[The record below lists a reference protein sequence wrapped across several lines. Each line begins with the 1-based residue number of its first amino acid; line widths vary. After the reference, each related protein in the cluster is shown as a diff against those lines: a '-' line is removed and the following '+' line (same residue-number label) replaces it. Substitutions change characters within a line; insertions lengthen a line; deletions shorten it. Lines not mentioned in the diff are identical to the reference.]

1 MAMAMLDSGPKLDW
15 TRDNQMFLR
24 YKKWRSK
31 IELIFRSALS
41 TATPE
46 EKTAYLKYWMGD
58 EGLPLIEKWESTGK
72 LDYSNAHETP
82 AKEGGKSRPLSSG
95 FKLETYWSL
104 LEEEFKPKG
113 NKLISIIELWTRSKQ
128 GNKTL
133 NEWLTY
139 VYNLVEACNY
149 GDSTDRIIR
158 DVLIIGCESDR
169 AKDKIIRNGETI
181 TLNETIE
188 ILQTE
193 ASTNSTLRQ
202 FQEIQKKPTASIYY
216 QSYDSR
222 SKKSKAPSNEQN
234 SSSSSPTGSTGSK
247 KKCFRCGEPFSKQH
261 MKECKAQD
269 VICNGCGIKGHLK
282 KCCKKSGNFPKDS
295 SNRQN
300 NQSPSTGPGK
310 MNFAS
315 TAPLE
320 ADFFDEKGLLKEYRP
335 SVQQQQQ
342 QYQHTGSMFV
352 LKKVQDP
359 NNAILLSEDGV
370 EIQHNTSTS
379 VSDPD
384 PAPIL
389 SPDFPFQE
397 FPLTEVV
404 NQSQKD
410 SSSISDTLVSREC
423 SNSTKKAP
431 TSTDFSLKSVQN
443 CSSDEEMAFL
453 RDLTVSTA
461 PTQSSRDSNT
471 ISISDN
477 SATRKSI
484 PGITPRIMTDNPSI
498 TTTSPVET
506 DVTAIPAEI
515 PEEIQAQSNRSVI
528 PTDTQALTALQNLI
542 SDDFQA
548 KNTHS
553 TQRKGEETPDT
564 RSELQDE
571 TFQLI
576 QKIHNQLQQVQWD
589 LQRLH
594 SLHKYKN

>member
-1 MAMAMLDSGPKLDW
+1 MAMAILDSGPKLDW

-82 AKEGGKSRPLSSG
+82 AKEGGRSRPLSSG
-95 FKLETYWSL
+95 FKLETYWDL

-169 AKDKIIRNGETI
+169 AKDKIIQRGDTI
-181 TLNETIE
+181 SLNETIE

-193 ASTNSTLRQ
+193 VSTNSTLRQ
-202 FQEIQKKPTASIYY
+202 FQEIQKKPTGSIYY
-216 QSYDSR
+216 QAYDSR
-222 SKKSKAPSNEQN
+222 SKKSKNPSKEQN
-234 SSSSSPTGSTGSK
+234 SSSSPGSTGSK
-247 KKCFRCGEPFSKQH
+247 KKCFRCGEPFSKKH

-282 KCCKKSGNFPKDS
+282 KCCKKSGNFPRDD

-300 NQSPSTGPGK
+300 QSSSTGPGK
-310 MNFAS
+310 MNIAS
-315 TAPLE
+315 TAPPLE
-320 ADFFDEKGLLKEYRP
+320 ADFFDERGVLKEYNP
-335 SVQQQQQ
+335 QQQQQ
-342 QYQHTGSMFV
+342 QYQHTGSMFI

-370 EIQHNTSTS
+370 EIQHSI
-379 VSDPD
+379 SDPD
-384 PAPIL
+384 PAP

-404 NQSQKD
+404 SQSQID
-410 SSSISDTLVSREC
+410 YYSISDMSDPREC
-423 SNSTKKAP
+423 SNSSRKATK
-431 TSTDFSLKSVQN
+431 STDLPLKSGLN
-443 CSSDEEMAFL
+443 NRSHEEMREIKGSAI
-453 RDLTVSTA
+453 STA

-471 ISISDN
+471 ISIPDN
-477 SATRKSI
+477 STTRESN
-484 PGITPRIMTDNPSI
+484 PGITSRIITDTPSI
-498 TTTSPVET
+498 PTTFPVET
-506 DVTAIPAEI
+506 DITAIPAEI
-515 PEEIQAQSNRSVI
+515 PEEVQIHSSNYNYSM
-528 PTDTQALTALQNLI
+528 PTDIQALTVLQGLV

-564 RSELQDE
+564 RSIQRKGEDE

>member
-1 MAMAMLDSGPKLDW
+1 MLESGPKLDW
-15 TRDNQMFLR
+15 TRDNQIFLR

-82 AKEGGKSRPLSSG
+82 AKEGGRTRPLSSG
-95 FKLETYWSL
+95 FKLETYLKL

-113 NKLISIIELWTRSKQ
+113 NKLISIIELWTQSKQ
-128 GNKTL
+128 GSKTL

-149 GDSTDRIIR
+149 GDSSDRIIR

-169 AKDKIIRNGETI
+169 AKDKIIQRGETI

-202 FQEIQKKPTASIYY
+202 FQEIQKKPIQQIHY

-222 SKKSKAPSNEQN
+222 SKKSKTPSNEQN
-234 SSSSSPTGSTGSK
+234 SSSSPTGSTKSK
-247 KKCFRCGEPFSKQH
+247 RKCFRCGAPYSRKHLEECRA
-261 MKECKAQD
+261 KE
-269 VICNGCGIKGHLK
+269 VTYNGCGIKGHLK

-295 SNRQN
+295 NRQN
-300 NQSPSTGPGK
+300 QSSTGSTK
-310 MNFAS
+310 MNYVH
-315 TAPLE
+315 TTPLPQTE
-320 ADFFDEKGLLKEYRP
+320 ADFVDENGLLKEYRP
-335 SVQQQQQ
+335 PVQQRQQQ
-342 QYQHTGSMFV
+342 QYQQMGGMFA
-352 LKKVQDP
+352 LRK
-359 NNAILLSEDGV
+359 
-370 EIQHNTSTS
+370 IQIIPGS
-379 VSDPD
+379 VSDPAPD
-384 PAPIL
+384 PVPT
-389 SPDFPFQE
+389 PDFPFQE

-404 NQSQKD
+404 NQSQID
-410 SSSISDTLVSREC
+410 SSSISDTLASREC

-431 TSTDFSLKSVQN
+431 PSTDFPLKSVQN
-443 CSSDEEMAFL
+443 CSSDEEMASF
-453 RDLTVSTA
+453 RDLTISEKH
-461 PTQSSRDSNT
+461 TQSSRDSST

-477 SATRKSI
+477 STPRKSI
-484 PGITPRIMTDNPSI
+484 SGIMADTPSTFS
-498 TTTSPVET
+498 VET
-506 DVTAIPAEI
+506 DVT
-515 PEEIQAQSNRSVI
+515 EELSSNNRSVM
-528 PTDTQALTALQNLI
+528 PTDVQALTVLQGLV

-548 KNTHS
+548 KITPSTQRKGENTHS
-553 TQRKGEETPDT
+553 TQRKGE
-564 RSELQDE
+564 DE

>member
-1 MAMAMLDSGPKLDW
+1 
-15 TRDNQMFLR
+15 MFLR

-41 TATPE
+41 TATLE

-82 AKEGGKSRPLSSG
+82 VKEGGRSRPLSSG

-169 AKDKIIRNGETI
+169 AKDKIIRRGETI

-193 ASTNSTLRQ
+193 ASTNSTLGQ
-202 FQEIQKKPTASIYY
+202 FQEIQKKPTGSIYY
-216 QSYDSR
+216 QTYDSR
-222 SKKSKAPSNEQN
+222 SKKSKNPSNKQN
-234 SSSSSPTGSTGSK
+234 SSSSPTGPTGSK
-247 KKCFRCGEPFSKQH
+247 RKCFRCGEPFSRQH
-261 MKECKAQD
+261 MKECRAQD
-269 VICNGCGIKGHLK
+269 IICNGCGIKGHLK
-282 KCCKKSGNFPKDS
+282 KCCKKSGDFPKDS

-300 NQSPSTGPGK
+300 NQSPSTGPSR

-320 ADFFDEKGLLKEYRP
+320 ADFFDEKGLPKQYIP
-335 SVQQQQQ
+335 QNQQ
-342 QYQHTGSMFV
+342 QYQHTGSMYV
-352 LKKVQDP
+352 LKKFQGNP
-359 NNAILLSEDGV
+359 NDDILFSDNGV
-370 EIQHNTSTS
+370 EIQHNISTS
-379 VSDPD
+379 VSGPD
-384 PAPIL
+384 PAPIPT
-389 SPDFPFQE
+389 PDFPFQE
-397 FPLTEVV
+397 FPLMEVV
-404 NQSQKD
+404 NQSQID
-410 SSSISDTLVSREC
+410 YYSISDMLVSREC

-443 CSSDEEMAFL
+443 CSSDEEMAFS

-471 ISISDN
+471 ISTPDN
-477 SATRKSI
+477 STTRKST
-484 PGITPRIMTDNPSI
+484 PGITKGIMTDTP
-498 TTTSPVET
+498 TTFPVET
-506 DVTAIPAEI
+506 DVTAIHAEI
-515 PEEIQAQSNRSVI
+515 PEEVQVHSNNYRSVI

-542 SDDFQA
+542 SETPD
-548 KNTHS
+548 TRS

-564 RSELQDE
+564 RSTKRNEAFL
-571 TFQLI
+571 LI
-576 QKIHNQLQQVQWD
+576 QKIHNQLQTVQWD
-589 LQRLH
+589 LQRLQ
-594 SLHKYKN
+594 SMHKYDF

>member
-1 MAMAMLDSGPKLDW
+1 MAMAMLESGPKLDW

-41 TATPE
+41 SATSE

-82 AKEGGKSRPLSSG
+82 AKEGGRSRPLSSG
-95 FKLETYWSL
+95 FKLETYLSL

-113 NKLISIIELWTRSKQ
+113 NKFISIIELWTRSKQ

-169 AKDKIIRNGETI
+169 AKDKIIRRGETI

-202 FQEIQKKPTASIYY
+202 FQEIQKKPTASVYY

-222 SKKSKAPSNEQN
+222 SKKSKNPSNEQN
-234 SSSSSPTGSTGSK
+234 SSSSPTGSK
-247 KKCFRCGEPFSKQH
+247 KKCFRCGEPFSRQH

-295 SNRQN
+295 NRQN
-300 NQSPSTGPGK
+300 QSSSTGPGK
-310 MNFAS
+310 MNIAS
-315 TAPLE
+315 TAPPLE
-320 ADFFDEKGLLKEYRP
+320 ADFFDERGVLKEYTP
-335 SVQQQQQ
+335 QNQQR
-342 QYQHTGSMFV
+342 TGSMYV
-352 LKKVQDP
+352 LKKFQGNP
-359 NNAILLSEDGV
+359 SNAIPFSDNGV
-370 EIQHNTSTS
+370 EIQHS

-384 PAPIL
+384 PAPV
-389 SPDFPFQE
+389 PTPNFPFQE

-404 NQSQKD
+404 SQSQID
-410 SSSISDTLVSREC
+410 ISSISDTSDPRET
-423 SNSTKKAP
+423 SNSSRKATK
-431 TSTDFSLKSVQN
+431 STDLPLKSGLN
-443 CSSDEEMAFL
+443 SSTHEEL
-453 RDLTVSTA
+453 REIRDPAVSDKH
-461 PTQSSRDSNT
+461 TQSSRDSST
-471 ISISDN
+471 IFTPDN
-477 SATRKSI
+477 STTRKSI
-484 PGITPRIMTDNPSI
+484 PGITPRIMTDNPST

-515 PEEIQAQSNRSVI
+515 PKEVQIHANNSRSVI

-564 RSELQDE
+564 RSELQNE

-576 QKIHNQLQQVQWD
+576 QKIHNQVQEVQWD

-594 SLHKYKN
+594 LLHKYKN

>member
-1 MAMAMLDSGPKLDW
+1 MAMAMLESGPKLDW

-82 AKEGGKSRPLSSG
+82 AKEGGRSRPLSSG
-95 FKLETYWSL
+95 FKLETYWKL

-113 NKLISIIELWTRSKQ
+113 NKLISIIELWTQSKQ

-149 GDSTDRIIR
+149 GDSSDRIIR

-169 AKDKIIRNGETI
+169 AKDKIIRRGETI

-193 ASTNSTLRQ
+193 ASANSTLRQ
-202 FQEIQKKPTASIYY
+202 FQEIQKKPIASIHY
-216 QSYDSR
+216 QAYNSR
-222 SKKSKAPSNEQN
+222 SKKSKNPSNEQN
-234 SSSSSPTGSTGSK
+234 SSSTESK
-247 KKCFRCGEPFSKQH
+247 RQCFRCGEPFSKKH
-261 MKECKAQD
+261 MKECRAQN
-269 VICNGCGIKGHLK
+269 VTCNGCGIKGHLK
-282 KCCKKSGNFPKDS
+282 KCCKKSGNFPKDN
-295 SNRQN
+295 SNRQ
-300 NQSPSTGPGK
+300 NQSPSTGTGR
-310 MNFAS
+310 MNIAS
-315 TAPLE
+315 VLPQTE
-320 ADFFDEKGLLKEYRP
+320 ADFFDEKGFPKEYRP
-335 SVQQQQQ
+335 PVQQ

-359 NNAILLSEDGV
+359 GNAFLLSEDGV
-370 EIQHNTSTS
+370 EIQHS
-379 VSDPD
+379 VS
-384 PAPIL
+384 APVP

-404 NQSQKD
+404 TQSQTG
-410 SSSISDTLVSREC
+410 SFSISDTLDLRENTNSSR
-423 SNSTKKAP
+423 KAIK
-431 TSTDFSLKSVQN
+431 STDLPLESGLNSI
-443 CSSDEEMAFL
+443 SYEEMREN
-453 RDLTVSTA
+453 RDPTVSEKHTH
-461 PTQSSRDSNT
+461 SSRDSSA

-477 SATRKSI
+477 SNPRKSI
-484 PGITPRIMTDNPSI
+484 SGIIADTPD
-498 TTTSPVET
+498 TTPVT
-506 DVTAIPAEI
+506 LDV
-515 PEEIQAQSNRSVI
+515 QSVM
-528 PTDTQALTALQNLI
+528 PTDIQALTVLQDLI
-542 SDDFQA
+542 SDDSQA
-548 KNTHS
+548 KNTPSTQRKGEDTRLTHPDTHS
-553 TQRKGEETPDT
+553 TQRKGE
-564 RSELQDE
+564 DE

>member
-1 MAMAMLDSGPKLDW
+1 MAMSMLNSGPKLDW

-31 IELIFRSALS
+31 VELIFRSALS
-41 TATPE
+41 KATPE
-46 EKTAYLKYWMGD
+46 EKTSYLKYWLGD

-72 LDYSNAHETP
+72 LDYSNAEE
-82 AKEGGKSRPLSSG
+82 APLSSG
-95 FKLETYWSL
+95 FQVQTYWDL

-128 GNKTL
+128 GSKTL

-169 AKDKIIRNGETI
+169 AKDNIIRRGETI

-202 FQEIQKKPTASIYY
+202 FQEIQKKPTASVYY
-216 QSYDSR
+216 QSYEK

-234 SSSSSPTGSTGSK
+234 SSSSSPTGSK
-247 KKCFRCGEPFSKQH
+247 KKCFRCGEPFSRQH

-269 VICNGCGIKGHLK
+269 IICNGCGIKGHLK

-295 SNRQN
+295 SNRQK
-300 NQSPSTGPGK
+300 QSSPSTGSGK

-315 TAPLE
+315 AAPTE
-320 ADFFDEKGLLKEYRP
+320 ADFFDEKGLLKEYNP
-335 SVQQQQQ
+335 Q
-342 QYQHTGSMFV
+342 QYQPTGSMYV
-352 LKKVQDP
+352 LRKFQGNPSD
-359 NNAILLSEDGV
+359 NILFSDNGV
-370 EIQHNTSTS
+370 EIQHS

-404 NQSQKD
+404 NQSQID
-410 SSSISDTLVSREC
+410 YFSISDMLVSREC
-423 SNSTKKAP
+423 SNSTEKAP
-431 TSTDFSLKSVQN
+431 PSTDFSLKSVQN
-443 CSSDEEMAFL
+443 CSSDEEMAFF

-471 ISISDN
+471 ISIPGN
-477 SATRKSI
+477 STTRKSN
-484 PGITPRIMTDNPSI
+484 PGITTGI
-498 TTTSPVET
+498 TTDTPSTPTTFSEET
-506 DVTAIPAEI
+506 DVTAIHAEN
-515 PEEIQAQSNRSVI
+515 PEELQMHSSNYRSVI
-528 PTDTQALTALQNLI
+528 PTDTQALTALKNLL
-542 SDDFQA
+542 SDDFE
-548 KNTHS
+548 THS
-553 TQRKGEETPDT
+553 IQRKGEETPDT
-564 RSELQDE
+564 QKTPDTRSTKRNEA
-571 TFQLI
+571 FQLI
-576 QKIHNQLQQVQWD
+576 QKIHNQLQTVQWD
-589 LQRLH
+589 LQRLQ
-594 SLHKYKN
+594 SMHKYDF

>member
-1 MAMAMLDSGPKLDW
+1 MLDSGPKLDW

-82 AKEGGKSRPLSSG
+82 VKEGGRSRPLSSG

-113 NKLISIIELWTRSKQ
+113 NKLISIIELWTQSKQ

-169 AKDKIIRNGETI
+169 AKDKIIRKGETI

-222 SKKSKAPSNEQN
+222 SKKSKTPSNEQN
-234 SSSSSPTGSTGSK
+234 SSSSTGSTESK
-247 KKCFRCGEPFSKQH
+247 RQCFRCGEPFSKQH
-261 MKECKAQD
+261 MKECRAQN
-269 VICNGCGIKGHLK
+269 VTCNGCGIKGHLK

-300 NQSPSTGPGK
+300 QSSSTGSAK

-315 TAPLE
+315 TLPQTE
-320 ADFFDEKGLLKEYRP
+320 AEFFDEKGLLKEYNP
-335 SVQQQQQ
+335 QQQQ

-352 LKKVQDP
+352 LKKIQDP

-379 VSDPD
+379 FPESVPV
-384 PAPIL
+384 PVP

-397 FPLTEVV
+397 FPLMEVV
-404 NQSQKD
+404 TQSQID
-410 SSSISDTLVSREC
+410 SSSISDTSDPRET
-423 SNSTKKAP
+423 SNSSRKATK
-431 TSTDFSLKSVQN
+431 STDLPLKSGLN
-443 CSSDEEMAFL
+443 NRSHEEMREN
-453 RDLTVSTA
+453 RDLTVSDKH
-461 PTQSSRDSNT
+461 TQSLRDYST
-471 ISISDN
+471 IPISDN
-477 SATRKSI
+477 STTMESI
-484 PGITPRIMTDNPSI
+484 PGIIPGIMADTPSTP
-498 TTTSPVET
+498 TTFPVKT
-506 DVTAIPAEI
+506 DVTEI

-528 PTDTQALTALQNLI
+528 PTDIQALTVLQDLV
-542 SDDFQA
+542 SDDSQA

-564 RSELQDE
+564 RSDIQDE
-571 TFQLI
+571 AFQLI